1 MTRRPTPN
9 RERDELRDARI
20 RAIRKERETPKR
32 RLHTFQPLVLI
43 GWFAGVIALAGV
55 LIFIGLLTLAPRLM
69 DWVEAH
75 PGTVDNG
82 LVQSFVDWYR
92 PDELA
97 DLPAG
102 EDGPRITIEVVGGA
116 TDAEIGA
123 LLFEKGLIRSE
134 LAFQYAVL
142 QAGRSGDL
150 QAGVY
155 DLSPSLTPSQIVSA
169 LRQQPGVEVTI
180 TIGEGWRLEE
190 IVGYLATTKLTMNLD
205 EFADIARRPPANLL
219 ASYDFL
225 AALPAGRTLEGY
237 LYPDTYRVD
246 ANATAR
252 QLIGKLLE
260 TFDLRLTPEIRDQ
273 IAATTIVGTP
283 MTIDQAVI
291 LASIVEREAVLDTER
306 PTIAGAYLNRLNTS
320 GWRLDADPTLQYG
333 AATLD
338 HGGGPVSQWGEV
350 TWWAPLEV
358 RGADLQLPDAL
369 IGYQTYIHD
378 GLPPAPISAPR
389 IASIMG
395 VAAADIAEGYF
406 FFVAGCP
413 NGVRDGSHYFAR
425 TLEEH
430 NANAAKATGEC
441 PAP

>member
-1 MTRRPTPN
+1 MNRRPTSN
-9 RERDELRDARI
+9 RDRDDARDARI
-20 RAIRKERETPKR
+20 RTMRKEREAPR
-32 RLHTFQPLVLI
+32 RGRRTFQPLVLI
-43 GWFAGVIALAGV
+43 AWFAGVIALSGV
-55 LIFIGLLTLAPRLM
+55 LIVIGLLTLAPRLM
-69 DWVEAH
+69 EWVGAH

-82 LVQSFVDWYR
+82 LVQSFVEWYR
-92 PDELA
+92 PAELA

-102 EDGPRITIEVVGGA
+102 GDGPRVTVEVVPGA
-116 TDAEIGA
+116 TDAEIGV
-123 LLFEKGLIRSE
+123 LLFEKGLVSSE
-134 LAFQYAVL
+134 LAFHFAVL

-169 LRQQPGVEVTI
+169 LRQQPGAEMTI
-180 TIGEGWRLEE
+180 TIREGLRLEE
-190 IVGYLATTKLTMNLD
+190 IVAYLATTKLTMNLD
-205 EFADIARRPPANLL
+205 ELADIARHPPSDML

-225 AALPAGRTLEGY
+225 AALPPGRTLEGY

-252 QLIGKLLE
+252 QLIDKLLG

-273 IAATTIVGTP
+273 IAATTIAGVP

-306 PTIAGAYLNRLNTS
+306 PTIAGAYLNRLNTH

-333 AATLD
+333 AATLE
-338 HGGGPVSQWGEV
+338 HGEALVSQWRDIA
-350 TWWAPLEV
+350 WWTPLQV
-358 RGADLQLPDAL
+358 RGVDLILPDAL
-369 IGYQTYIHD
+369 IGYQTYLHD

-389 IASIMG
+389 IASIAG
-395 VAAADIAEGYF
+395 VAAADIANGYF

-413 NGVRDGSHYFAR
+413 NGVRDGSHYFAV
-425 TLEEH
+425 TLGEH
-430 NANAAKATGEC
+430 NANVARANGEC